1 MILLN
6 PATILVGDYRFAPRN
21 NAGPEVV
28 VYDKEG
34 RVYQLDEDFT
44 PLAVGQL
51 YNLQPLNLD
60 SLSFHPE
67 RELAAFI
74 MEDAAIGAGDFTGR
88 LLWSKAG
95 AYECVLFSRDGGLI
109 WSVARLDG
117 EHLRISVFHSGDG
130 TLAHSLDLEDPFGDS
145 VLRLMDIPGAEA
157 VTLELAAGQDGIS
170 VYELS
175 IQQDGLHSREMF
187 PQGCYIAPA
196 WHPDGSQLFTLE
208 NDAQVYARFSYPAL
222 ELLQEQGP
230 HDGDYEDECEEEDHY
245 PGYGMLYLQNG
256 QVITQNTNERFFL
269 FDPGTMERI
278 GEWAF
283 TGYEPVPASVVFPS
297 LDDDPSLY
305 SQLQSCER
313 VGSLLIFR
321 TGSLHE
327 IPHLLM
333 IEEAAL
339 LETIGSMLTRP
350 RG

>member
-6 PATILVGDYRFAPRN
+6 PAKILIGDYHFAARN
-21 NAGPEVV
+21 NAGPQVV
-28 VYDKEG
+28 VYDKEY
-34 RVYQLDEDFT
+34 RVYRLDRDLT
-44 PLAVGQL
+44 PHEAGQV

-60 SLSFHPE
+60 SLSFHPDQ
-67 RELAAFI
+67 ELAAFI

-95 AYECVLFSRDGGLI
+95 AYVCVLFSRDGGLI
-109 WSVARLDG
+109 WSVDKLD
-117 EHLRISVFHSGDG
+117 EENLRISVFHSGDG
-130 TLAHSLDLEDPFGDS
+130 TLAHSLDLQDPFGDS
-145 VLRLMDIPGAEA
+145 ALRLMDIPGSDA

-170 VYELS
+170 VYEFS
-175 IQQDGLHSREMF
+175 IQQDGLYSREMF
-187 PQGCYIAPA
+187 PQGCYLSPA

-208 NDAQVYARFSYPAL
+208 NDAQVYARFTYPAL
-222 ELLQEQGP
+222 ELLLEQDP
-230 HDGDYEDECEEEDHY
+230 HDGDYEDEYEEEDNY

-269 FDPGTMERI
+269 FDPETMERI

-283 TGYEPVPASVVFPS
+283 AGYEPVPASVVFPS
-297 LDDDPSLY
+297 LDDDPSQY

-321 TGSLHE
+321 TGSLHD
-327 IPHLLM
+327 IPHLLL

-339 LETIGSMLTRP
+339 LEAIGFVLTRP

>member
-6 PATILVGDYRFAPRN
+6 PATILIGDYRFEARN

-34 RVYQLDEDFT
+34 RVYRLDADFT
-44 PLAVGQL
+44 PRDAGQL

-67 RELAAFI
+67 REMAAFI
-74 MEDAAIGAGDFTGR
+74 MQDAAIGAGDFTGG

-95 AYECVLFSRDGGLI
+95 AYVCVLFSRDGGLI
-109 WSVARLDG
+109 WSVDKLDE

-145 VLRLMDIPGAEA
+145 MLRLSDIPESDA
-157 VTLELAAGQDGIS
+157 VTLELAAGQNGIS
-170 VYELS
+170 VFELS
-175 IQQDGLHSREMF
+175 IQEDGLRSREMF
-187 PQGCYIAPA
+187 PQGCYLAPA
-196 WHPDGSQLFTLE
+196 WHPDGKQLFTLE
-208 NDAQVYARFSYPAL
+208 NDMQVYARFSYPAL

-230 HDGDYEDECEEEDHY
+230 HDGDYEDEVEEEDSY

-256 QVITQNTNERFFL
+256 QTITQNSNERFFL
-269 FDPGTMERI
+269 FDPAKMERI
-278 GEWAF
+278 DEWAF
-283 TGYEPVPASVVFPS
+283 AGYEPVPASVVFPS
-297 LDDDPSLY
+297 LDDDPSQY
-305 SQLQSCER
+305 SQIQSCER
-313 VGSLLIFR
+313 AGSLLMFR
-321 TGSLHE
+321 TGSLHD

-333 IEEAAL
+333 VEEAAL
-339 LETIGSMLTRP
+339 TEAIRSVLTKP